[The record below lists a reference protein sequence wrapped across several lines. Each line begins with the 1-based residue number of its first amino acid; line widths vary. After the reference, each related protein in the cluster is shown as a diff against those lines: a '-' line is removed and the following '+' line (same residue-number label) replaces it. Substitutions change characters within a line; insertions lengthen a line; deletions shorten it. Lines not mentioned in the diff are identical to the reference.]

1 MSRWSLQAFR
11 IVAFACAG
19 FIAGCKPIR
28 QAMPFRGEIPARGPE
43 KLVERLVADRITGV
57 RYYSAKASVGLKDTT
72 GTKNFKAHVRCAI
85 DSAAWISVV
94 PALGI
99 EVARALL
106 TVDSLKVMDKLG
118 DKYWVGDTAQAKRKF
133 GLAPDLSLFQQALL
147 GMPIGLDPEEKY
159 KSDRED
165 GQYTLTSKEKRRFRR
180 AAEDL
185 AVDDTLDRD
194 RDMNERRLERTLRR
208 AEKKDAIVIKYW
220 LEPDSFRV
228 TRVLVSD
235 LAHDQQADVRYSSR
249 TTVNGH
255 SLPSLVSLSL
265 SDPARHAE
273 AVFELDR
280 ISLDGPLQ
288 FSFRIPE
295 KFTPM
300 E

>member
-1 MSRWSLQAFR
+1 MRCRARFLGFGLLAFLG
-11 IVAFACAG
+11 A
-19 FIAGCKPIR
+19 CKPIR
-28 QAMPFRGEIPARGPE
+28 EVMPFRGEIPARGPE
-43 KLVERLVADRITGV
+43 KLVERLVADRITDV
-57 RYYSAKASVGLKDTT
+57 RYYSAKAGVELKDST
-72 GTKNFKAHVRCAI
+72 GSKNFKAHIRCAI

-106 TVDSLKVMDKLG
+106 TTDSLKVMDKLG

-133 GLAPDLSLFQQALL
+133 GLAPELRLFQQALL

-159 KSDRED
+159 KSDREE

-180 AAEDL
+180 AAEDM
-185 AVDDTLDRD
+185 AVDDTLPHDH
-194 RDMNERRLERTLRR
+194 DMGERKLERTLRR
-208 AEKKDAIVIKYW
+208 AEKKDAIVFKYW

-228 TRVLVSD
+228 TRVLISD

>member
-1 MSRWSLQAFR
+1 MIRGLRTAAWVCVLL
-11 IVAFACAG
+11 IVA
-19 FIAGCKPIR
+19 CKPIR
-28 QAMPFRGEIPARGPE
+28 QAMPFRGDIPARGPD
-43 KLVERLVADRITGV
+43 KLVEQLMAQQLTDVH
-57 RYYSAKASVGLKDTT
+57 YYSAKASVDLKDST
-72 GTKNFKAHVRCAI
+72 GSKSFKAHMRCVV

-106 TVDSLKVMDKLG
+106 TTDSLKVLDKIG
-118 DKYWVGDTAQAKRKF
+118 DHYWVGDTAQAKKKF
-133 GLAPDLSLFQQALL
+133 GLAPELDLLQQALL
-147 GMPIGLDPEEKY
+147 GLPIGLDPKEKY
-159 KSDRED
+159 KSERED

-180 AAEDL
+180 AAEEL
-185 AVDDTLDRD
+185 APDDSLDDD
-194 RDMNERRLERTLRR
+194 RDMNERRLERTLRK
-208 AEKKDAIVIKYW
+208 AEKKDAVVFKYW

-228 TRVLVSD
+228 TRVLIVD

-255 SLPSLVSLSL
+255 SVPAHLSLSL

-273 AVFELDR
+273 VTFELDR

-288 FSFRIPE
+288 LNFKIPE

>member
-1 MSRWSLQAFR
+1 MTRMRRA
-11 IVAFACAG
+11 IGVACLALLA
-19 FIAGCKPIR
+19 ACKPIR
-28 QAMPFRGEIPARGPE
+28 EVMPFRGEIPARGPE
-43 KLVERLVADRITGV
+43 KLLEQLMNDRITDV
-57 RYYSAKASVGLKDTT
+57 RYYSAKAGVELKDST
-72 GTKNFKAHVRCAI
+72 GSKSFKAHIRCAM

-106 TVDSLKVMDKLG
+106 TVDSLKVLDKVG

-133 GLAPDLSLFQQALL
+133 GLAPELALFQQALL
-147 GMPIGLDPEEKY
+147 GLPIGLDPEEKY
-159 KSDRED
+159 KSERED
-165 GQYTLTSKEKRRFRR
+165 GQYTLTSKERRRFRR

-185 AVDDTLDRD
+185 AVDDTLARD
-194 RDMNERRLERTLRR
+194 HDMTERRLERTLRK
-208 AEKKDAIVIKYW
+208 AEKREAIVFKYW

-228 TRVLVSD
+228 TRVLISD
-235 LAHDQQADVRYSSR
+235 LAHDQQADVRYSFR

-255 SLPSLVSLSL
+255 SLPARVSLSL

-288 FSFRIPE
+288 INFRIPE
-295 KFTPM
+295 KFEPM

>member
-1 MSRWSLQAFR
+1 MRRGARTL
-11 IVAFACAG
+11 G
-19 FIAGCKPIR
+19 FGLLALLAACKPIR
-28 QAMPFRGEIPARGPE
+28 EVMPFRGEIPARGPE
-43 KLVERLVADRITGV
+43 KLVERLVADRITDV
-57 RYYSAKASVGLKDTT
+57 RYYSAKAGVELKDST
-72 GTKNFKAHVRCAI
+72 GSKNFKAHIRCAV

-106 TVDSLKVMDKLG
+106 TVDSLKVMDKIG

-180 AAEDL
+180 AAEDM
-185 AVDDTLDRD
+185 AVDDTLADD
-194 RDMNERRLERTLRR
+194 RDMNERRLERTMRR
-208 AEKKDAIVIKYW
+208 AEKKDAIVFKYW

-228 TRVLVSD
+228 TRVLISD

-255 SLPSLVSLSL
+255 SLPSLLSLSL

-288 FSFRIPE
+288 ITFRIPD
-295 KFTPM
+295 KFVPM

>member
-1 MSRWSLQAFR
+1 M
-11 IVAFACAG
+11 
-19 FIAGCKPIR
+19 
-28 QAMPFRGEIPARGPE
+28 
-43 KLVERLVADRITGV
+43 ADRITDV
-57 RYYSAKASVGLKDTT
+57 RYYSAKASVELKDST
-72 GTKNFKAHVRCAI
+72 GAKNFKAHIRCAM

-106 TVDSLKVMDKLG
+106 TVDSLKVIDKIG
-118 DKYWVGDTAQAKRKF
+118 DKFWVGDTAQAKRKF

-147 GMPIGLDPEEKY
+147 GMPIGLDPQEKY
-159 KSDRED
+159 KSERED

-185 AVDDTLDRD
+185 AVDDTLDSD

-208 AEKKDAIVIKYW
+208 AERKDAIVIKYW

-228 TRVLVSD
+228 TRVLISD

-255 SLPSLVSLSL
+255 ALPSLVSLSL

-273 AVFELDR
+273 VSFELDR

-295 KFTPM
+295 KFVPM

>member
-1 MSRWSLQAFR
+1 MTRCAR
-11 IVAFACAG
+11 IIG
-19 FIAGCKPIR
+19 FGLLALLAACKPIR
-28 QAMPFRGEIPARGPE
+28 EVMPFRGEIPARGPE
-43 KLVERLVADRITGV
+43 KLLERLVADRITDV
-57 RYYSAKASVGLKDTT
+57 RYYSAKAGVELKDST
-72 GTKNFKAHVRCAI
+72 GSKNFKAHVRCVI

-106 TVDSLKVMDKLG
+106 TTDSLKVMDKLG

-133 GLAPDLSLFQQALL
+133 GLAPDLTLFQQALL
-147 GMPIGLDPEEKY
+147 GMPIGLDPEDKY
-159 KSDRED
+159 KSERED

-185 AVDDTLDRD
+185 AIDDTLAND

-208 AEKKDAIVIKYW
+208 AEKKDAIVFKYW

-228 TRVLVSD
+228 TRVLISD
-235 LAHDQQADVRYSSR
+235 LAHDQQADVRYSLR

-288 FSFRIPE
+288 INFRIPE

>member
-1 MSRWSLQAFR
+1 MTRTLR
-11 IVAFACAG
+11 TIG
-19 FIAGCKPIR
+19 FGCLALLSACKPIR
-28 QAMPFRGEIPARGPE
+28 EVIPFRGEIPARGPD
-43 KLVERLVADRITGV
+43 KLIERLVADRITDV
-57 RYYSAKASVGLKDTT
+57 RYYSAKAGVDLKDST
-72 GTKNFKAHVRCAI
+72 GSKSFKAHIRCAI

-106 TVDSLKVMDKLG
+106 TTDSLKVMDKLG
-118 DKYWVGDTAQAKRKF
+118 DKYWTGDTAQARRKF
-133 GLAPDLSLFQQALL
+133 GLTPELDLFQQALL
-147 GMPIGLDPEEKY
+147 GMPIGLDPADKY
-159 KSDRED
+159 KSERED

-185 AVDDTLDRD
+185 ALDDTLANDH
-194 RDMNERRLERTLRR
+194 DMNERRLERTLRK
-208 AEKKDAIVIKYW
+208 AEKKDAVVFKYW

-228 TRVLVSD
+228 TRVLISD

-255 SLPSLVSLSL
+255 SLPSVVSLSL

-288 FSFRIPE
+288 INFRIPE
-295 KFTPM
+295 KFVRM

>member
-1 MSRWSLQAFR
+1 MRNRARFL
-11 IVAFACAG
+11 G
-19 FIAGCKPIR
+19 FGLLTFLGACKPIR
-28 QAMPFRGEIPARGPE
+28 EVMPFRGEIPARGPE
-43 KLVERLVADRITGV
+43 KLVERLVADRITDV
-57 RYYSAKASVGLKDTT
+57 RYYSAKAGVELKDST
-72 GTKNFKAHVRCAI
+72 GSKNFKAHIRCAI

-106 TVDSLKVMDKLG
+106 TTDSLKVMDKLG
-118 DKYWVGDTAQAKRKF
+118 DKFWVGDTAQAKRKF

-159 KSDRED
+159 KSDREE

-180 AAEDL
+180 AAQDM
-185 AVDDTLDRD
+185 AIDDTLANDH
-194 RDMNERRLERTLRR
+194 DMNERRLERTLRK
-208 AEKKDAIVIKYW
+208 AEKREAIVFKYW

-228 TRVLVSD
+228 TRVLISD

>member
-1 MSRWSLQAFR
+1 MRCRARFLGFGLLAFL
-11 IVAFACAG
+11 AA
-19 FIAGCKPIR
+19 CKPIR
-28 QAMPFRGEIPARGPE
+28 EVMPFRGEIPARGPE
-43 KLVERLVADRITGV
+43 KLVERLVADRITDV
-57 RYYSAKASVGLKDTT
+57 RYYSAKAGVELKDST
-72 GTKNFKAHVRCAI
+72 GSKSFKAHIRCAI

-106 TVDSLKVMDKLG
+106 TRDSLKVMDKLG

-133 GLAPDLSLFQQALL
+133 GLAPELSLFQQALL

-159 KSDRED
+159 KSDREE

-180 AAEDL
+180 AAEDM
-185 AVDDTLDRD
+185 AIDDTLAHDH
-194 RDMNERRLERTLRR
+194 DMGERKLERTLRR
-208 AEKKDAIVIKYW
+208 AEKKDAVVFKYW

-228 TRVLVSD
+228 TRVLISD